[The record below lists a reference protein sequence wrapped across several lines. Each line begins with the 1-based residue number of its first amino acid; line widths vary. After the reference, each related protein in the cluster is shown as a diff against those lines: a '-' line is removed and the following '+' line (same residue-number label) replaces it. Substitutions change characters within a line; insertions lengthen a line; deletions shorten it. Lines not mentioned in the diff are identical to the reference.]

1 MIHAADTDAPVVPAF
16 SCAAANPGPL
26 RRGTF
31 HSLRSQGMPM
41 FVWEDKY
48 SLQIAEIDR
57 QHQKLF
63 ALFNELYEAMQDG
76 HAREVIDKVLT
87 SVIDYT
93 VYHFAFEEK
102 LLREAGFKE
111 EAAHRAEHAKL
122 AEQAKALALKLK
134 QAGNDTTVVIA
145 TLKLLGEW
153 LTRHIMVSDKQFAPF
168 LIARGV
174 R

>member
-1 MIHAADTDAPVVPAF
+1 MSA
-16 SCAAANPGPL
+16 
-26 RRGTF
+26 
-31 HSLRSQGMPM
+31 

-63 ALFNELYEAMQDG
+63 ALFNELYDAMQQGQAD
-76 HAREVIDKVLT
+76 EVIDKVLT

-93 VYHFAFEEK
+93 AYHFAFEEK
-102 LLREAGFKE
+102 LLHEAGFKE

-122 AEQAKALALKLK
+122 ADQAKSLAQRLK
-134 QAGNDTTVVIA
+134 GRGRDTTVAIA
-145 TLKLLGEW
+145 TLKFLGDW
-153 LTRHIMVSDKQFAPF
+153 LARHILVSDKSFAPF
-168 LIARGV
+168 LLARGI